1 MIPGRSFALGREPD
15 NSWTP
20 MHQLDHRRLAGVKG
34 FPVKNRHMATITDDS
49 SRERGDGDV
58 AVGPLFVVPAA
69 FAGSQIV
76 LGLGR
81 ISGAHG
87 LWQPI
92 FAGIGPQ
99 PPPVLRSR
107 CHAW

>member
-1 MIPGRSFALGREPD
+1 
-15 NSWTP
+15 
-20 MHQLDHRRLAGVKG
+20 MHQSDYRRLAGVERL
-34 FPVKNRHMATITDDS
+34 PVKNRHMETTTVDS
-49 SRERGDGDV
+49 PRERGDGDV
-58 AVGPLFVVPAA
+58 AVGALFVAPAA
-69 FAGSQIV
+69 FAGCQVV
-76 LGLGR
+76 LCLGR

-99 PPPVLRSR
+99 PPLVPRSR